1 MHGKVCFFL
10 FPELGETS
18 KTILNALQI
27 FFKRIIYFHTI
38 HCNVFLALQ
47 YKLNPLNPK
56 IKL

>member
-10 FPELGETS
+10 FPELDETS

-27 FFKRIIYFHTI
+27 FFKRIIYFRTI

-47 YKLNPLNPK
+47 LNPLNPK